1 MKRLA
6 WWVPVLAAGVL
17 ACEAKDTGESC
28 ADGAEGCEC
37 YPNQSC
43 DAGLICSGSDI
54 CVEDEAGS
62 GGSDGS
68 GGSGDSGGSG
78 GSGDSGGSSSD
89 GGSSGSGGS
98 GSGGSATNDSGGA
111 SSTNASETTDSG
123 GASSTTDDG
132 AGGATSTSGANGGM
146 GGSSGGETTTENTI
160 SSTSTSGGGTSGETR
175 TAITPIDGWVDGS
188 TNDVGIQG
196 GWYTFAD
203 DISTIVPGAEPYF
216 DGAGSAICVSG
227 TVLPHENL
235 DLSWG
240 VAVGMDLYAVDDVA
254 NPYDATAYG
263 VAGIQFTVSGSLPPR
278 LQINTTSPADGT
290 YCRRY
295 ESIASSQETLSVYFS
310 SLEEDCW
317 DASAAGLPPDTTQL
331 EGFHIQVISSA
342 NESVS
347 FDFCV
352 EDVSAILE

>member
-1 MKRLA
+1 MLA
-6 WWVPVLAAGVL
+6 CKAEDTGSNCAAGS
-17 ACEAKDTGESC
+17 ET
-28 ADGAEGCEC
+28 CEC
-37 YPNQSC
+37 YANRSC
-43 DAGLICSGSDI
+43 DTGLICSGSGI
-54 CVEDEAGS
+54 CVEDEEGS
-62 GGSDGS
+62 GGSGDSGGSGGS

-78 GSGDSGGSSSD
+78 GSGDSGGSSSA
-89 GGSSGSGGS
+89 GGSSGAGGS
-98 GSGGSATNDSGGA
+98 ASGGSATNDSGGA
-111 SSTNASETTDSG
+111 SSTTDAATDSG
-123 GASSTTDDG
+123 GSSSTSDGG

-146 GGSSGGETTTENTI
+146 GGASGATTTEATA
-160 SSTSTSGGGTSGETR
+160 TTTSGGGTSGETR

-203 DISTIVPGAEPYF
+203 DISTIVPGTEPYF
-216 DGAGSAICVSG
+216 EGAGSALCVSG

-240 VAVGMDLYAVDDVA
+240 VAVGMDLYAVDEVA
-254 NPYDATAYG
+254 NPYDAAANG
-263 VAGIQFTVSGSLPPR
+263 VAGFQFTVSGTLPPR
-278 LQINTTSPADGT
+278 LQVNVTSPADGT

-310 SLEEDCW
+310 SMEENCW
-317 DASAAGLPPDTTQL
+317 EVGAENAAPDPTQL

-342 NESVS
+342 TESVS

-352 EDVSAILE
+352 EDISALLL